1 MKIALSHMLLKC
13 NWKNDESDMLLRFI
27 ENDAAHMTNPA
38 LKLMLR
44 RGTEEINLN
53 LDVDLELID
62 TDE

>member
-1 MKIALSHMLLKC
+1 MLLKC
-13 NWKNDESDMLLRFI
+13 NWKNDKSDMMLRFF
-27 ENDAAHMTNPA
+27 ENDAAHMTNPV

-44 RGTEEINLN
+44 RETEEINLN